1 MTALTRLR
9 SQDADRAAQSSA
21 MNPAAERYVEYADSL
36 LERAQASTDPEWTD
50 TLNRMAG
57 QMMEIAIYLGAKTH

>member
-1 MTALTRLR
+1 MNVH
-9 SQDADRAAQSSA
+9 SSFTLGEA
-21 MNPAAERYVEYADSL
+21 SVSVQPGDNPAARRYVEYAESL
-36 LERAQASTDPEWTD
+36 LERAQVSTDPEWTD